1 MKQFTLSAAAL
12 IAMLSAT
19 PEIVAQGTESTQQ
32 TTTAAQQNDKKMSLS
47 LQDAINYA
55 LEHNRQLKNASLD
68 VQKAEMQRWQAI
80 AQMLPQIDASL
91 TYVNMFNQELDMSGL
106 SGSTA
111 VDSTALANLLS
122 NDKEDK
128 DLNDLNRKISKIDKQ
143 KGYLQMQSYEPTI
156 MNDYGQFG
164 ISVSAGVSA
173 QGIIGAQMKRI
184 QKEIA
189 NISVQKSQQETRYQ
203 VESTYTNILALEET
217 VRLLEKNLEDLDRLK
232 SMTDNAV
239 KAGVAEQ
246 NDANQISIQ
255 VASLKSGVN
264 TTKRQ
269 IESLYNA
276 LILNIG
282 ADSDAEITLTQSLDD
297 VVNAGTIIELVN
309 SNLDLNQN
317 LDYQMLSKSTEITDK
332 QKQMAVAAFIPSVGV
347 GYNYATKNYF
357 EADKNFDM
365 SPKHTLSAS
374 INVPIFSSG
383 KRTCAVKEAKIAQI
397 EQANTVEDTEIG
409 LKIQEKQLKYNLT
422 SAYENYTIQKDNI
435 KVMSDLFNSYG
446 EKFKHGRASSMD
458 VTNSSMSLNSA
469 QSDYIKAVL
478 EMVNANIELKKL
490 LNK

>member
-1 MKQFTLSAAAL
+1 MKRITLSAATLVAL
-12 IAMLSAT
+12 LSGT
-19 PEIVAQGTESTQQ
+19 PEIVAQSTESTQQ
-32 TTTAAQQNDKKMSLS
+32 TSTVTQQNDKKMSLS
-47 LQDAINYA
+47 LQDAISYA
-55 LEHNRQLKNASLD
+55 LEHNRQLKNASLE
-68 VQKAEMQRWQAI
+68 VQKAEMQRWQTI
-80 AQMLPQIDASL
+80 AQMLPQIDVSL
-91 TYVNMFNQELDMSGL
+91 TYVNMFNQEMDMSSL
-106 SGSTA
+106 MANTL
-111 VDSTALANLLS
+111 DSAGVKKLYKNLTPEQQELYTKMGEIS
-122 NDKEDK
+122 MEEA
-128 DLNDLNRKISKIDKQ
+128 KIKAE
-143 KGYLQMQSYEPTI
+143 SYEPTI
-156 MNDYGQFG
+156 MNDYGQLG
-164 ISVSAGVSA
+164 ISVSAGFSA

-189 NISVQKSQQETRYQ
+189 NISVQKSQQETKYQ

-317 LDYQMLSKSTEITDK
+317 LDYQILSKSTEITDK
-332 QKQMAVAAFIPSVGV
+332 QKQLAVAAFFPSVGV

-409 LKIQEKQLKYNLT
+409 LKIKEKQLKYNLA

>member
-1 MKQFTLSAAAL
+1 MKRITLSAATLVAL
-12 IAMLSAT
+12 LCVT
-19 PEIVAQGTESTQQ
+19 PEIVAQSTESTQQ
-32 TTTAAQQNDKKMSLS
+32 TSIVAQNDNKKMSLS

-55 LEHNRQLKNASLD
+55 LEHNRQLKNASLE
-68 VQKAEMQRWQAI
+68 VQKAEMQRWQTI
-80 AQMLPQIDASL
+80 AQMLLNIDGNIG
-91 TYVNMFNQELDMSGL
+91 YYNMFGEELKFIEGMP
-106 SGSTA
+106 GSPM
-111 VDSTALANLLS
+111 NP
-122 NDKEDK
+122 
-128 DLNDLNRKISKIDKQ
+128 
-143 KGYLQMQSYEPTI
+143 YLQM
-156 MNDYGQFG
+156 DLKA
-164 ISVSAGVSA
+164 SAGLSA
-173 QGIIGAQMKRI
+173 QGIIGAQMKRMA
-184 QKEIA
+184 KEIQET
-189 NISVQKSQQETRYQ
+189 SVLKTQQETKYS
-203 VESTYTNILALEET
+203 VEATYTQILALEET
-217 VRLLEKNLEDLDRLK
+217 VRLLEKNLEDLDKLK

-317 LDYQMLSKSTEITDK
+317 LDYQMLTKKTEITDK
-332 QKQMAVAAFIPSVGV
+332 QKQLAVAAFIPSLGV
-347 GYNYATKNYF
+347 AYNYSNKHYF
-357 EADKNFDM
+357 GDASPNM
-365 SPKHTLSAS
+365 SPKNTFVATV
-374 INVPIFSSG
+374 NVPIFSSG

-409 LKIQEKQLKYNLT
+409 LKVKEKQLKYNLT

-435 KVMSDLFNSYG
+435 QVMSDLFNSYG